1 MYTENDS
8 APGADESRESGA
20 KKRWNGHLR
29 RRSESL
35 VPGFAVGL
43 VAITAVAAAVMATR
57 PDPEEG
63 KPADTQMPQAEAST
77 LDPQDVVKAPPM
89 GPQPVVKAPPL
100 KAPASPPGQA
110 RVSDTQ
116 TLGVGPACR
125 NCGVVQM
132 VVAVHGYAQPQPS
145 GYQMH
150 IRMDDGS
157 VRTVEQ
163 RGALAAGSRVI
174 VERDSVRV
182 LADRSGQ
189 G

>member
-1 MYTENDS
+1 
-8 APGADESRESGA
+8 
-20 KKRWNGHLR
+20 
-29 RRSESL
+29 
-35 VPGFAVGL
+35 
-43 VAITAVAAAVMATR
+43 
-57 PDPEEG
+57 
-63 KPADTQMPQAEAST
+63 
-77 LDPQDVVKAPPM
+77 
-89 GPQPVVKAPPL
+89 
-100 KAPASPPGQA
+100 
-110 RVSDTQ
+110 
-116 TLGVGPACR
+116 
-125 NCGVVQM
+125 VVQM

>member
-1 MYTENDS
+1 MHIDKDR
-8 APGADESRESGA
+8 AAGAEELPEADA
-20 KKRWNGHLR
+20 KPRWSERL
-29 RRSESL
+29 RRSESS
-35 VPGFAVGL
+35 VPAFAAGL
-43 VAITAVAAAVMATR
+43 VALTAIAAALMATR
-57 PDPEEG
+57 PDAPG
-63 KPADTQMPQAEAST
+63 AADAAQPAETST
-77 LDPQDVVKAPPM
+77 LASQE
-89 GPQPVVKAPPL
+89 VVKAPPL
-100 KAPASPPGQA
+100 KPPSRPPSVSQTAADASASAGNVLA
-110 RVSDTQ
+110 VS
-116 TLGVGPACR
+116 PACR
-125 NCGVVQM
+125 NCGVVQT

-182 LADRSGQ
+182 LAGSGQ